1 MLYFL
6 HLKIRQT
13 CINLKFKC
21 DEYIKITKKITKF
34 IFKKKGFNTM
44 SNGKNCNYAEAVL
57 KSEKLNTQSQQRG
70 AIVQGQSLP
79 PIPAPV
85 YNEDDRR
92 INFRLNLSSRLG
104 LFCCV
109 CFVAVFC
116 LFGADFVLGQNYK
129 AWEFDNALS
138 SKRDEI
144 MTAIKQGNVPAAN
157 RAEWNTF
164 FDKFYFARWTAEGNT
179 GFVQLYSRELITRD
193 LKNATG
199 NARTFLLAKS
209 LESLMKMTNDKTLNP
224 TARYNAVLAVGQL
237 TTKDGAGTE
246 PPVFYED
253 ALKQLI
259 TLYDNESTAEYIR
272 FGGLI
277 GIVRHAQAGIS
288 NEEFKN
294 NKVPAIFIKTIES
307 RNPVAD
313 RDADEQMKLDWFR
326 TRAFDGLAALK
337 ITDQNT
343 IQNVLTVVKNVIR
356 SETESFEM
364 RCRAARLLGELD
376 LQSVADKIK
385 PAEFGQISGLL
396 LSLTKSYC
404 DWEIGKIDTM
414 ANKAFPGGQPNRM
427 AAMPRSPV
435 GGYDGMMGG
444 SVENAVVEPPFAALP
459 LPVQKEIITTT
470 QRVKSNTLYF
480 LLYGMRGGRLSGPT
494 SNGLIS
500 VLKTDDPNNKK
511 LNATTKSLASLIEI
525 IDKGKPET
533 ATTVG
538 GVPAPRTTRPNPAA
552 KGQYKV
558 NFTILR
564 EALQKCSDEVSE
576 AITGKKVEPEQP
588 NPV

>member
-1 MLYFL
+1 V
-6 HLKIRQT
+6 
-13 CINLKFKC
+13 
-21 DEYIKITKKITKF
+21 
-34 IFKKKGFNTM
+34 GFVVM
-44 SNGKNCNYAEAVL
+44 
-57 KSEKLNTQSQQRG
+57 
-70 AIVQGQSLP
+70 
-79 PIPAPV
+79 
-85 YNEDDRR
+85 
-92 INFRLNLSSRLG
+92 
-104 LFCCV
+104 
-109 CFVAVFC
+109 FC
-116 LFGADFVLGQNYK
+116 LLEAGFVLGQNYK
-129 AWEFDNALS
+129 SWEVDNALS

-144 MTAIKQGNVPAAN
+144 MTAIKQGNAPAAN
-157 RAEWNTF
+157 RAEWNAF

-179 GFVQLYSRELITRD
+179 GFVQTYSRDLIARD
-193 LKNATG
+193 LKSATG

-237 TTKDGAGTE
+237 TTKDGAGAE

-272 FGGLI
+272 FGALI

-376 LQSVADKIK
+376 LQSVAEKIK

-404 DWEIGKIDTM
+404 DWEISKIDTM
-414 ANKAFPGGQPNRM
+414 VNKAFPGGQPNRIPNRA

-444 SVENAVVEPPFAALP
+444 SVENAVVEPPFASLP
-459 LPVQKEIITTT
+459 LPVQKEIMTTT
-470 QRVKSNTLYF
+470 QRVKSNTLYS
-480 LLYGMRGGRLSGPT
+480 LLYGMRGGRLSGAT

-511 LNATTKSLASLIEI
+511 LSTTTKSLASLIEI

-533 ATTVG
+533 TTATG
-538 GVPAPRTTRPNPAA
+538 GVPARTARPNPAT